1 MSTFQPTRHSTARR
15 IAASRTEKDNWQTQC
30 KGHGDDLKNLAA
42 DRIWTTEDMKEKD
55 HPVARNLK
63 ARSLC
68 SGCPVFDTC
77 AAETLR
83 LRDHAVVRAGLPLAV
98 ESNGVE
104 LYMQYDELR
113 KHLGYPHGAP
123 FDLREC
129 RVCGTTMSENNFPD
143 TVAAH
148 SKILCINCYNQRVK
162 EQGS

>member
-15 IAASRTEKDNWQTQC
+15 IAASHTERDAWQTRC
-30 KGHGDDLKNLAA
+30 KGHGDDLKNEEAG
-42 DRIWTTEDMKEKD
+42 RIWLTEAMEEDL
-55 HPVARNLK
+55 PVARNLK

-83 LRDHAVVRAGLPLAV
+83 MRDHAVVRAGIPLAV
-98 ESNGVE
+98 ESNNVE

-113 KHLGYPHGAP
+113 KHLGFPHGAP

-129 RVCGTTMSENNFPD
+129 RQCGTTMSEKNFPG
-143 TVAAH
+143 TVVAH